1 MLKADQVPQ
10 VIWQTGELVFTQ
22 IHLDEVSEAAELW
35 LQGEKS
41 RDEERR
47 TSYLMPWKTKRYLF
61 DVNLYIYH
69 LNMTL

>member
-10 VIWQTGELVFTQ
+10 VVWQTGELVFTQ

-35 LQGEKS
+35 LQGERS

-47 TSYLMPWKTKRYLF
+47 TSDLTPWETKRYLF

-69 LNMTL
+69 LNITL